1 MGNNRTYKKKEYTE
15 YYSEIS
21 TKPTT
26 DYRMFKRY
34 HAFKMKNEQE
44 VTGWKIDM
52 NGSVLKEYLIRKK
65 GGQIRL
71 RLTKDN
77 QEEQRKVEQ
86 KKQLNLW

>member
-1 MGNNRTYKKKEYTE
+1 MKEYVQ

-21 TKPTT
+21 EKPTT
-26 DYRMFKRY
+26 DYRKFKRY
-34 HAFKMKNEQE
+34 HAIKMKNEQE
-44 VTGWKIDM
+44 IIGWKIDI

-86 KKQLNLW
+86 KKQLSLW

>member
-1 MGNNRTYKKKEYTE
+1 MRRYNRREQVK

-21 TKPTT
+21 TKATD

-34 HAFKMKNEQE
+34 HAVKMENEQE
-44 VTGWKIDM
+44 IIGWKIDI

>member
-1 MGNNRTYKKKEYTE
+1 MKEYVR
-15 YYSEIS
+15 YYSEIC
-21 TKPTT
+21 TKPTD

-44 VTGWKIDM
+44 INGWKIDM
-52 NGSVLKEYLIRKK
+52 NGCVLKEYLIRKK

-71 RLTKDN
+71 RLTKDT

-86 KKQLNLW
+86 KKQLSLW

>member
-1 MGNNRTYKKKEYTE
+1 MKEHVR

-21 TKPTT
+21 TKTTT

-44 VTGWKIDM
+44 VIGWKIDQ

-77 QEEQRKVEQ
+77 QEEQRKIEQ
-86 KKQLNLW
+86 KRQLNLW

>member
-1 MGNNRTYKKKEYTE
+1 MKEYVQ

-21 TKPTT
+21 TKPTN
-26 DYRMFKRY
+26 DYRLFKRY

-44 VTGWKIDM
+44 IIGWKINT
-52 NGSVLKEYLIRKK
+52 NGIVLKEYLIRKK

>member
-1 MGNNRTYKKKEYTE
+1 MKEYVQ

-21 TKPTT
+21 EKPTT
-26 DYRMFKRY
+26 DYRKFKRY
-34 HAFKMKNEQE
+34 HAFKMQNEQE
-44 VTGWKIDM
+44 IIGWKIDI
-52 NGSVLKEYLIRKK
+52 NGSILKEYLIRKK

-86 KKQLNLW
+86 KKQLNLYFG

>member
-1 MGNNRTYKKKEYTE
+1 MKEYVQ

-21 TKPTT
+21 TKPTA

-44 VTGWKIDM
+44 ITGWKIDM
-52 NGSVLKEYLIRKK
+52 NGCVLKEYLIRKK

>member
-1 MGNNRTYKKKEYTE
+1 MKEYVQ

-21 TKPTT
+21 TNPTT

-34 HAFKMKNEQE
+34 HAFKMRNEQE
-44 VTGWKIDM
+44 VIGWKIDT

-71 RLTKDN
+71 RLTKDY
-77 QEEQRKVEQ
+77 QEEKRIAEQ
-86 KKQLNLW
+86 KRQLNLW

>member
-1 MGNNRTYKKKEYTE
+1 MKEYVR

-21 TKPTT
+21 TKPTD

-44 VTGWKIDM
+44 VIGWKIDM

>member
-1 MGNNRTYKKKEYTE
+1 
-15 YYSEIS
+15 
-21 TKPTT
+21 
-26 DYRMFKRY
+26 
-34 HAFKMKNEQE
+34 MKNEQE
-44 VTGWKIDM
+44 VIGWKINI

-86 KKQLNLW
+86 KKQLSLW

>member
-1 MGNNRTYKKKEYTE
+1 
-15 YYSEIS
+15 
-21 TKPTT
+21 
-26 DYRMFKRY
+26 MFKRY
-34 HAFKMKNEQE
+34 HAFKMKEEQE
-44 VTGWKIDM
+44 VIGWKIDI

-86 KKQLNLW
+86 KKQLSLW

>member
-1 MGNNRTYKKKEYTE
+1 MKEYVQ

-21 TKPTT
+21 EKPTT
-26 DYRMFKRY
+26 DYRKFKRY
-34 HAFKMKNEQE
+34 HAIKMQNGQE
-44 VTGWKIDM
+44 IIGWKIDI
-52 NGSVLKEYLIRKK
+52 NGSILKEYLIRKK

-86 KKQLNLW
+86 KKQLSLW

>member
-1 MGNNRTYKKKEYTE
+1 MKEYVQ

-21 TKPTT
+21 TKATT

-44 VTGWKIDM
+44 VIGWKIDI
-52 NGSVLKEYLIRKK
+52 NGSILKEYLIRKK

-86 KKQLNLW
+86 KKQLSLW

>member
-1 MGNNRTYKKKEYTE
+1 MKEYVQ

-21 TKPTT
+21 EKPTD
-26 DYRMFKRY
+26 DYRKFKRY

-44 VTGWKIDM
+44 VIGWKIDI

>member
-1 MGNNRTYKKKEYTE
+1 MRNIRNKKEYVQ

-44 VTGWKIDM
+44 VIGWKIDI
-52 NGSVLKEYLIRKK
+52 NGSVLKEYLIQKK

-77 QEEQRKVEQ
+77 QKEQRKVEQ
-86 KKQLNLW
+86 KKQLSLW

>member
-1 MGNNRTYKKKEYTE
+1 
-15 YYSEIS
+15 
-21 TKPTT
+21 
-26 DYRMFKRY
+26 MFKRY

-44 VTGWKIDM
+44 VIGWKIDQ

-77 QEEQRKVEQ
+77 QEEQKIIEQ
-86 KKQLNLW
+86 KKQLSLW

>member
-1 MGNNRTYKKKEYTE
+1 MKENHIL

-44 VTGWKIDM
+44 VTGWKIDE

-77 QEEQRKVEQ
+77 QEKQRKVEQ
-86 KKQLNLW
+86 KKQLSLW

>member
-1 MGNNRTYKKKEYTE
+1 MRNTRNNKKEYAQ

-34 HAFKMKNEQE
+34 HVFKMKNEQE
-44 VTGWKIDM
+44 VIGWKIDI

-86 KKQLNLW
+86 KKQLSLW

>member
-1 MGNNRTYKKKEYTE
+1 MRNTRNNKKVYVQ

-21 TKPTT
+21 TKTTT
-26 DYRMFKRY
+26 DYRAFKRY

-44 VTGWKIDM
+44 VIGWKIDT
-52 NGSVLKEYLIRKK
+52 NGNVLKEYLIRKK

-77 QEEQRKVEQ
+77 QEEQRKVNQ
-86 KKQLNLW
+86 KKQLSLW

>member
-1 MGNNRTYKKKEYTE
+1 MKEYVQ

-21 TKPTT
+21 TKPTA

-44 VTGWKIDM
+44 VIGWKIDQ

-71 RLTKDN
+71 RLTKNN

-86 KKQLNLW
+86 KKQLSLW

>member
-1 MGNNRTYKKKEYTE
+1 MRNTRNSKKEYVQ

-26 DYRMFKRY
+26 DYRKFKCY
-34 HAFKMKNEQE
+34 HAVKMKNEQE
-44 VTGWKIDM
+44 VIGWKINI

-86 KKQLNLW
+86 KKQLSLW

>member
-1 MGNNRTYKKKEYTE
+1 MRNTRNFKKEYAE

-34 HAFKMKNEQE
+34 HAFKMKNKQE
-44 VTGWKIDM
+44 IIGWKI
-52 NGSVLKEYLIRKK
+52 NGNGEVLKEYLIRKR

-77 QEEQRKVEQ
+77 QEKQRKVEQ
-86 KKQLNLW
+86 EKQLSLW